1 MLSNILSQDET
12 YQLTQRFPSIE
23 LSYETIPHKK
33 VSSSYNICLA
43 IPQGKKGYL
52 WFTYYGEEDT
62 CFFIELNREK
72 KIARMKKVKFDFDN
86 SLCLGTVIYGS
97 LVETEIKETKYI
109 PIFVIEDIYYHK
121 GIPLKS
127 MLFGQRLGYIE
138 RVLQKE
144 ISNTK
149 EIILSLPPIWSIEK
163 STEYECIYEIP
174 DYWRP
179 KITEF
184 QIHHIQYRALYEQ
197 GPYMNVF
204 NNNSILHKKPATY
217 IPIEAPLFTSY
228 RMDPSKPQYRSPTIF
243 LVTPD
248 IQFDVYHLYAYGRAS
263 QQIYYNVAYIPSY
276 ETSCMMNSIFR
287 KINENKNLDAIEE
300 SEDEEEFEDMRE
312 DKYVDLQKT
321 VQMEC
326 IYLAKFKKWVPRK
339 VVKGQKIVHISLL

>member
-1 MLSNILSQDET
+1 
-12 YQLTQRFPSIE
+12 
-23 LSYETIPHKK
+23 
-33 VSSSYNICLA
+33 
-43 IPQGKKGYL
+43 
-52 WFTYYGEEDT
+52 
-62 CFFIELNREK
+62 
-72 KIARMKKVKFDFDN
+72 MKKVEFDFDN

-97 LVETEIKETKYI
+97 LVEMEVKDKKYI

-121 GIPLKS
+121 GIQMKS

-138 RVLQKE
+138 KILEKHV
-144 ISNTK
+144 SNKK
-149 EIILSLPPIWSIEK
+149 EIILSLPPIWCIEK

-174 DYWRP
+174 DNLKR

-184 QIHHIQYRALYEQ
+184 QIHHIQYRALYDQ

-217 IPIEAPLFTSY
+217 IPIEAPLFTNY
-228 RMDPSKPQYRSPTIF
+228 RMDPSKSQYRLPTVF

-248 IQFDVYHLYAYGRAS
+248 IQFDVYHLYAYGKAS

-276 ETSCMMNSIFR
+276 QTSCMMNSIFR

-326 IYLAKFKKWVPRK
+326 IYLAKFKKWVPKRI
-339 VVKGQKIVHISLL
+339 VNGQKIVHISLL

>member
-1 MLSNILSQDET
+1 MLSQDET
-12 YQLTQRFPSIE
+12 YQLTQRFPPIE

-33 VSSSYNICLA
+33 VSSSYNICFA

-52 WFTYYGEEDT
+52 WFTYYGEEDS

-72 KIARMKKVKFDFDN
+72 KIARMKKVDIKFDT
-86 SLCLGTVIYGS
+86 SLCLGTVLYGS
-97 LVETEIKETKYI
+97 LVETEIKEKKYI

-138 RVLQKE
+138 TILQKQV
-144 ISNTK
+144 SHTK
-149 EIILSLPPIWSIEK
+149 EIILSLPPIWPIQK
-163 STEYECIYEIP
+163 TTDYECMYEIP
-174 DYWRP
+174 DYIRI
-179 KITEF
+179 KITDF
-184 QIHHIQYRALYEQ
+184 QIHHIQYRSLYDN

-217 IPIEAPLFTSY
+217 IPIEVPLFTSY
-228 RMDPSKPQYRSPTIF
+228 RMDPSKPQYKSPTVFI
-243 LVTPD
+243 VTAD
-248 IQFDVYHLYAYGRAS
+248 IQFDIYHLYAYGRAS

-276 ETSCMMNSIFR
+276 QSSCMMNGIFR
-287 KINENKNLDAIEE
+287 KINENRNLDFIEE
-300 SEDEEEFEDMRE
+300 SEDEEDFEDIRE

-326 IYLAKFKKWVPRK
+326 IYSTKFKKWIPKRI
-339 VVKGQKIVHISLL
+339 VKGQKIVHISLL